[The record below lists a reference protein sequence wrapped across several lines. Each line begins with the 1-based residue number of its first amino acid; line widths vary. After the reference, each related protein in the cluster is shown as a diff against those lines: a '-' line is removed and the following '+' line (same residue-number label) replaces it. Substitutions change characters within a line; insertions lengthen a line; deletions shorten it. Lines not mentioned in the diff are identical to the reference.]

1 MPTLR
6 RAPLA
11 IALAATALAAS
22 AASASPAA
30 AYRVDARIVAQ
41 PQVRYHVAP
50 ADWKAPMRRVVKALN
65 AARVGVRLVEA
76 KIPEQAS
83 IQVGRLEAACGF
95 PGVAATTQTLVG
107 GYAAIYLP
115 RGCGATQAS
124 IIAAHELGHAL
135 GLQHENRRCALMNS
149 SGTGAQSIPTRC
161 LGRGFDWLRHPF
173 RGDDLAGLRR
183 LYRNVAPRVTLQRR
197 TPPTTAADT
206 TVRLAMTATDRD
218 RNLSELT
225 IDFGDGTTRSGTAL
239 SELPTTHVYT
249 RPGTFTIR
257 LTALDYYLKRA
268 VATVRVI
275 VTA

>member
-1 MPTLR
+1 MPTVR

-11 IALAATALAAS
+11 IALAAATLTAFAGT
-22 AASASPAA
+22 ASPAA
-30 AYRVDARIVAQ
+30 AYRVDTRIVAQ
-41 PQVRYHVAP
+41 PKVQYYVALP
-50 ADWKAPMRRVVKALN
+50 DWKAPMRRVVRALN

-76 KIPEQAS
+76 KLPAQAS
-83 IQVGRLEAACGF
+83 IQVGRLQARCGF
-95 PGVAATTQTLVG
+95 PGVSATTQTLVG

-135 GLQHENRRCALMNS
+135 GLRHENRRCALMNA
-149 SGTGAQSIPTRC
+149 SGTGSQSIPTRC
-161 LGRGFDWLRHPF
+161 LGRRFDWLRHPF

-197 TPPTTAADT
+197 SPATTAAGT
-206 TVRLAMTATDRD
+206 TVTVAMTATDRD

-225 IDFGDGTTRSGTAL
+225 IDFGDGTTRTGTAL

-257 LTALDYYLKRA
+257 LTALDYYLERA
-268 VATVRVI
+268 AATVTVT